1 MYKKI
6 LVAVDG
12 SEHSNTALR
21 HAVELAEKL
30 GSKIWL
36 IHVYSVVVPLVP
48 ATDTLPSPTPIPA
61 ASPTLAAKLTDD
73 AKALGD
79 KILNEAEQVAKG
91 HDVPVE
97 KILKEGDVVKAV
109 VSEAAQGGYDLVIVG
124 HRGMSKLGELFLGAV
139 SEGVSHKAPC
149 PVLIVK

>member
-1 MYKKI
+1 MYNKM

-12 SEHSNTALR
+12 SEHSNKALR

-61 ASPTLAAKLTDD
+61 ASPTLAAKMTDD
-73 AKALGD
+73 AKALGNR
-79 KILNEAEQVAKG
+79 ILNEAEHVVKERGIQA
-91 HDVPVE
+91 E
-97 KILKEGDVVKAV
+97 KVLKEGDVVKAI
-109 VSEAAQGGYDLVIVG
+109 VSEAEEGRFDLIVVG
-124 HRGMSKLGELFLGAV
+124 HRGMSKLSELFLGTV
-139 SEGVSHKAPC
+139 SQGVGHKAPC

>member
-1 MYKKI
+1 MYDKI

-12 SEHSNTALR
+12 SEHSNKALR
-21 HAVELAEKL
+21 HAAELAEKL

-48 ATDTLPSPTPIPA
+48 ATDTLPSPAQIPA
-61 ASPTLAAKLTDD
+61 ASPALAAKLTDN

-79 KILNEAEQVAKG
+79 KILNEAEQLVKEHG
-91 HDVPVE
+91 VPVE
-97 KILKEGDVVKAV
+97 KILKEGDVTRVI
-109 VSEAAQGGYDLVIVG
+109 VSEAEQGGYDLIVVG
-124 HRGMSKLGELFLGAV
+124 HRGASRLGELFLGAV
-139 SEGVSHKAPC
+139 SEGISHKAPC

>member
-1 MYKKI
+1 MYNKM

-12 SEHSNTALR
+12 SEISNKALR

-73 AKALGD
+73 AKALGN
-79 KILNEAEQVAKG
+79 KILNEAEQVVKE
-91 HDVPVE
+91 HDIPVE
-97 KILKEGDVVKAV
+97 KILKEGDVVRVIVA
-109 VSEAAQGGYDLVIVG
+109 EAEQGRYDLIVVG
-124 HRGMSKLGELFLGAV
+124 HRSVSRLGELFLGAV
-139 SEGVSHKAPC
+139 SEGVSHKAQC

>member
-1 MYKKI
+1 MYNKI

-12 SEHSNTALR
+12 SEPSNKALH

-36 IHVYSVVVPLVP
+36 IHAYSVVVPLIP
-48 ATDTLPSPTPIPA
+48 ATEALPSPTPIPA
-61 ASPTLAAKLTDD
+61 ASPALAAKMTDD
-73 AKALGD
+73 ARALGN
-79 KILNEAEQVAKG
+79 KILNEAELVVKEHGIQ
-91 HDVPVE
+91 VE
-97 KILKEGDVVKAV
+97 KILNEGDVVRAI
-109 VSEAAQGGYDLVIVG
+109 VSEAEKGQFDLIIVG
-124 HRGMSKLGELFLGAV
+124 HRGMSKLGELFLGTV

>member
-1 MYKKI
+1 MYNKI

-12 SEHSNTALR
+12 SEHSEKALL

-30 GSKIWL
+30 GSRIWL
-36 IHVYSVVVPLVP
+36 IHTYSIVIPLVP

-61 ASPTLAAKLTDD
+61 ASPALAAKMTDD
-73 AKALGD
+73 ARALGN
-79 KILNEAEQVAKG
+79 KILDEAEKVVKEHG
-91 HDVPVE
+91 IPVE
-97 KILKEGDVVKAV
+97 KILKEGDVVKAIA
-109 VSEAAQGGYDLVIVG
+109 SEAEKGRFDLIVVG
-124 HRGMSKLGELFLGAV
+124 HRGMSKLGELFLGTV